1 MGFRM
6 GFRPQFQH
14 KTGQPQDSAAR
25 GPRHGGGGPAVLDWL
40 QIVGLSRT
48 APEACKSAREGT
60 IRP

>member
-1 MGFRM
+1 M

-14 KTGQPQDSAAR
+14 KTGQPQHSAA
-25 GPRHGGGGPAVLDWL
+25 GGLRHGGDGLTVIDWL

-48 APEACKSAREGT
+48 APGACKWAPEGT

>member
-1 MGFRM
+1 MGFQM

-14 KTGQPQDSAAR
+14 KTGQPQDSA
-25 GPRHGGGGPAVLDWL
+25 GPRHGGGGPAVIDWL